1 MATVLNIIERLSKT
15 HSQCQCIRC
24 KHAFITRHADAKRSK
39 IGDQCPACKAKGK
52 DGLDNLTKED
62 LWELFTY
69 NPDTGLLSHNW
80 NTVHKLQGDDATYM
94 HSQGYLSIAVGNS
107 EYLAHRVIWKMMTG
121 SWPNGQ
127 VDHKNHK
134 RTDNR
139 WENLREVS
147 SRENQL
153 NTGKKKNNS
162 SGVNGVRILPSGRF
176 CAFIMVNR
184 KQISLGTYD
193 TLEEAANARTEANK
207 FYAFHE
213 NHGK

>member
-1 MATVLNIIERLSKT
+1 MVTVLTIIEKISKT
-15 HSQCQCIRC
+15 HSKCECIRC
-24 KHAFITRHADAKRSK
+24 KQAFITRHADAKRSK
-39 IGDQCPACKAKGK
+39 IGNQCPTCKAKGK
-52 DGLDNLTKED
+52 DGLESLTKED

-80 NTVHKLQGDDATYM
+80 NTVHRQQGDDATYM
-94 HSQGYLSIAVGNS
+94 HSQGYLSIAVGNT

-121 SWPNGQ
+121 SWPTGQ

-134 RTDNR
+134 RSDNR
-139 WENLREVS
+139 WENLRDVP

-193 TLEEAANARTEANK
+193 TLEEAADARAKADK